1 LQDGRANIPKLLLSF
16 PSKGFKPEVVNKMN
30 EQRCQSVPSN
40 FRSFQQMNTIEEE
53 KEMPSATQPLS
64 AAEPAPIFQAKNLEQ
79 FLKIAFEIQ
88 NLSEDRQQKLF

>member
-1 LQDGRANIPKLLLSF
+1 
-16 PSKGFKPEVVNKMN
+16 
-30 EQRCQSVPSN
+30 
-40 FRSFQQMNTIEEE
+40 MNTIEEE